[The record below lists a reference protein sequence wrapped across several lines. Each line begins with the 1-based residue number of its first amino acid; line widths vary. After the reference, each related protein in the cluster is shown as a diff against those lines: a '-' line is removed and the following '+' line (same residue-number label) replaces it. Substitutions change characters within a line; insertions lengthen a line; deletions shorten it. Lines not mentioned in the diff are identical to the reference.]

1 MISGKITADSWGY
14 HAMTFSGLFRTA
26 FAATALLIAAALPAA
41 AQDYQGGS
49 DRTGTYSTDE
59 IVSKGHK
66 FFGTVSREL
75 ATLVE
80 YAGSRWG
87 QPNGYILGQEGSGAI
102 GVGLRYGEGK
112 LYMKNGGERRVYWQG
127 PSVGFDLGG
136 EGARTMILVYN
147 LPGPSAIT
155 RRFPGVNGSAYIV
168 GGFGMT
174 ALTIDGIVL
183 VPIQSGVG
191 ARFGVNVGYLK
202 FTPKPTWNPF

>member
-1 MISGKITADSWGY
+1 MIFLSP
-14 HAMTFSGLFRTA
+14 LRTA
-26 FAATALLIAAALPAA
+26 FAALLLIAASLPAA
-41 AQDYQGGS
+41 AQYQSGS

-59 IVSKGHK
+59 IVGRGHK
-66 FFGTVSREL
+66 FFGVVSREL
-75 ATLVE
+75 ASLVE
-80 YAGSRWG
+80 YAGSKWG

-112 LYMKNGGERRVYWQG
+112 LYMKNGSERRVYWQG
-127 PSVGFDLGG
+127 PSIGFDLGG

-147 LPGPSAIT
+147 LPGPDSII
-155 RRFPGVNGSAYIV
+155 RRFPGVNGSAYVV

-174 ALTIDGIVL
+174 ALSIDNIVL

-202 FTPKPTWNPF
+202 FTPSATWNPF

>member
-1 MISGKITADSWGY
+1 
-14 HAMTFSGLFRTA
+14 MTFPRFFRS
-26 FAATALLIAAALPAA
+26 AATVTALFLAAALPAG
-41 AQDYQGGS
+41 AQNYESGS

-59 IVSKGHK
+59 IVGKGHK

-80 YAGSRWG
+80 YAASRWG

-112 LYMKNGGERRVYWQG
+112 LYMKHGGERRVYWQG

-136 EGARTMILVYN
+136 EGARTMILVYG
-147 LPGPSAIT
+147 LPSPDAII
-155 RRFPGVNGSAYIV
+155 RRFPGVNGSAYVV

-202 FTPKPTWNPF
+202 FTPRPTWNPF

>member
-1 MISGKITADSWGY
+1 
-14 HAMTFSGLFRTA
+14 MTVPRFLRT
-26 FAATALLIAAALPAA
+26 AATATALFLAAALPAA
-41 AQDYQGGS
+41 AQNYESGS

-59 IVSKGHK
+59 IIGKGHK

-80 YAGSRWG
+80 HAASRWG

-112 LYMKNGGERRVYWQG
+112 LYMKHGGERRVYWQG

-136 EGARTMILVYN
+136 EGARTMILVYD
-147 LPGPSAIT
+147 LPSPDAII
-155 RRFPGVNGSAYIV
+155 RRFPGVNGSAYVV

-202 FTPKPTWNPF
+202 FTPRPTWNPF

>member
-1 MISGKITADSWGY
+1 MIFLSP
-14 HAMTFSGLFRTA
+14 LRTA
-26 FAATALLIAAALPAA
+26 FAALLLVAASLPAA
-41 AQDYQGGS
+41 AQYQSGS

-59 IVSKGHK
+59 IVGRGHK
-66 FFGTVSREL
+66 FFGVVSREL
-75 ATLVE
+75 ASLVE
-80 YAGSRWG
+80 YAGSKWG

-112 LYMKNGGERRVYWQG
+112 LYMKNGSERRVYWQG
-127 PSVGFDLGG
+127 PSIGFDLGG

-147 LPGPSAIT
+147 LPGPDSII
-155 RRFPGVNGSAYIV
+155 RRFPGVNGSAYVI

-174 ALTIDGIVL
+174 ALSIDNIVL

-202 FTPKPTWNPF
+202 FTPSATWNPF

>member
-1 MISGKITADSWGY
+1 MIFRQFLILVAAIAPLTLP
-14 HAMTFSGLFRTA
+14 TF
-26 FAATALLIAAALPAA
+26 AA
-41 AQDYQGGS
+41 AQYQSGS

-59 IVSKGHK
+59 IVGRGHK

-75 ATLVE
+75 ASLVE

-102 GVGLRYGEGK
+102 GLGLRYGEGK
-112 LYMKNGGERRVYWQG
+112 LYMKSGAERRVYWQG
-127 PSVGFDLGG
+127 PSIGFDLGG

-147 LPGPSAIT
+147 LPNPGAII
-155 RRFPGVNGSAYIV
+155 RRFPGINGSAYVV

-174 ALTIDGIVL
+174 ALTIDDVVL

-202 FTPKPTWNPF
+202 FTPQATWNPF

>member
-1 MISGKITADSWGY
+1 MRISS
-14 HAMTFSGLFRTA
+14 LFRTA
-26 FAATALLIAAALPAA
+26 LAAAALMLAAALPAA
-41 AQDYQGGS
+41 AQYQSGS

-59 IVSKGHK
+59 IVGRGHK
-66 FFGTVSREL
+66 FFGVVSREL
-75 ATLVE
+75 AQIVE

-112 LYMKNGGERRVYWQG
+112 LYMKYGGERRVYWQG
-127 PSVGFDLGG
+127 PSVGFDFGG

-147 LPGPSAIT
+147 LPGPDSII
-155 RRFPGVNGSAYIV
+155 RRFPGINGSAYIV

-202 FTPKPTWNPF
+202 FTPRATWNPF

>member
-1 MISGKITADSWGY
+1 MNLPV
-14 HAMTFSGLFRTA
+14 LFRLA
-26 FAATALLIAAALPAA
+26 FALAVLSFASGSAA
-41 AQDYQGGS
+41 AQGYQGGS

-59 IVSKGHK
+59 IVAKGHK
-66 FFGTVSREL
+66 FFGVVSREL

-80 YAGSRWG
+80 TAGQRWG
-87 QPNGYILGQEGSGAI
+87 RPNGYILGQEGSGAI

-112 LYMKNGGERRVYWQG
+112 LYMKAGGERRVYWQG
-127 PSVGFDLGG
+127 PSIGFDLGG

-147 LPGPSAIT
+147 LPGPDSII
-155 RRFPGVNGSAYIV
+155 RRFPGVNGSAYVI

-174 ALTIDGIVL
+174 ALSIDNVVL

-202 FTPKPTWNPF
+202 FTPNSTWNPF

>member
-1 MISGKITADSWGY
+1 MTISS
-14 HAMTFSGLFRTA
+14 FLRTVC
-26 FAATALLIAAALPAA
+26 AAVVFIAAPAL
-41 AQDYQGGS
+41 AQDYQSGS

-75 ATLVE
+75 ASLVE
-80 YAGSRWG
+80 YAGSKWG
-87 QPNGYILGQEGSGAI
+87 EPNGYILGQEGSGAV

-112 LYMKNGGERRVYWQG
+112 LYMKNGSDRNVYWQG

-147 LPGPSAIT
+147 LPGPDSII

-202 FTPKPTWNPF
+202 FTPRPTWNPF

>member
-1 MISGKITADSWGY
+1 MKISS
-14 HAMTFSGLFRTA
+14 LFRTA
-26 FAATALLIAAALPAA
+26 LAAAALMLAATLPAA
-41 AQDYQGGS
+41 AQYQSGS

-59 IVSKGHK
+59 IIGRGHK
-66 FFGTVSREL
+66 FFGVVSREL
-75 ATLVE
+75 AQIVE

-112 LYMKNGGERRVYWQG
+112 LYMKHGGERRVYWQG

-147 LPGPSAIT
+147 LPGPDSII
-155 RRFPGVNGSAYIV
+155 RRFPGVNGSAYVV

-202 FTPKPTWNPF
+202 FTPRATWNPF

>member
-1 MISGKITADSWGY
+1 MKLPVLSRA
-14 HAMTFSGLFRTA
+14 A
-26 FAATALLIAAALPAA
+26 FALAAFLSAAAFLPGSAA
-41 AQDYQGGS
+41 AQYQGGS

-59 IVSKGHK
+59 IVARGHK
-66 FFGTVSREL
+66 FFGVVSREL

-80 YAGSRWG
+80 RAGQQWG
-87 QPNGYILGQEGSGAI
+87 RPNGYILGQEGSGAI
-102 GVGLRYGEGK
+102 GFGLRYGEGK
-112 LYMKNGGERRVYWQG
+112 LYMKFGGERRVYWQG

-147 LPGPSAIT
+147 LPGPDSIL
-155 RRFPGVNGSAYIV
+155 RRFPGVNGSAYVI

-174 ALTIDGIVL
+174 ALSIDGIVL

-202 FTPKPTWNPF
+202 FTRQPTWNPF

>member
-1 MISGKITADSWGY
+1 MRIST
-14 HAMTFSGLFRTA
+14 LFRTA
-26 FAATALLIAAALPAA
+26 LAAAALMFAAALPAA
-41 AQDYQGGS
+41 AQYQSGS

-59 IVSKGHK
+59 IIGRGHK
-66 FFGTVSREL
+66 FFGVVSREL
-75 ATLVE
+75 AQIVE

-112 LYMKNGGERRVYWQG
+112 LYMKHGGERRVYWQG

-147 LPGPSAIT
+147 LPGPDSII
-155 RRFPGVNGSAYIV
+155 RRFPGVNGSAYVV

-174 ALTIDGIVL
+174 ALTIDGVVL

-202 FTPKPTWNPF
+202 FTPRATWNPF